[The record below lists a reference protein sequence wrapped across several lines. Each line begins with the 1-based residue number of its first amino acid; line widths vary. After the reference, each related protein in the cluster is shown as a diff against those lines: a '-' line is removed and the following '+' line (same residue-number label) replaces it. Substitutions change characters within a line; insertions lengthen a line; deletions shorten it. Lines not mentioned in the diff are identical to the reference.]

1 MMITIKEI
9 AEEAGVSATTVSNVL
24 HGRTK
29 KVSPEM
35 IKKIQDLLEEK
46 NYVPRFGLN
55 ALTNRKSKMIGVL
68 IST

>member
-46 NYVPRFGLN
+46 NYVWTLFF
-55 ALTNRKSKMIGVL
+55 
-68 IST
+68 